1 MIWLLYIVGGLVG
14 LVVLLN
20 LVGLALPRNHIA
32 ARRAVFAKPPDRV
45 WDAMVELSEQVAAR
59 EKMPIELERD
69 DQATT
74 AATRPRTR
82 ISRIIDDKLPFGGRW
97 YYELEPVDAGARLT
111 ITEAGFV
118 KLPMFRIFTT
128 LAPNATKTKFLRE
141 LGAKLDVPVTVEPA
155 EPSTLARH

>member
-1 MIWLLYIVGGLVG
+1 MWIALSIVAGLVG

-20 LVGLALPRNHIA
+20 LVGLALPRDHVA
-32 ARRAVFAKPPDRV
+32 ARGARFASPPERV

-59 EKMPIELERD
+59 EKMPIELELD
-69 DQATT
+69 DK
-74 AATRPRTR
+74 PRARITR
-82 ISRIIDDKLPFGGRW
+82 IVDDKLPFGGRW
-97 YYELEPVDAGARLT
+97 YYELEPLDDEPGAGTRLT

-141 LGAKLDVPVTVEPA
+141 LGARLSVPVTVEPA
-155 EPSTLARH
+155 EPSPRARR